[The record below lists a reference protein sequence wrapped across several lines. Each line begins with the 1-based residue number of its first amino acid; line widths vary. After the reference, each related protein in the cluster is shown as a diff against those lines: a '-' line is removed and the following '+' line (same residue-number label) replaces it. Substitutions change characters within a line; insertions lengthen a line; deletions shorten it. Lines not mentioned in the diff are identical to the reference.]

1 MSNALA
7 IALFVGITLLFL
19 LIRFAVHFAANKAE
33 DAILTG
39 IVRRSGRKSA
49 PGAAPGGPLC
59 PAGPGK
65 RKKRARLNRNENPGR
80 IRQSCTDPSR
90 IFCSVL

>member
-33 DAILTG
+33 DAIRNG
-39 IVRRSGRKSA
+39 IVRRSEAANPPRAQRLADRYAPPVRENGRN
-49 PGAAPGGPLC
+49 GLG
-59 PAGPGK
+59 
-65 RKKRARLNRNENPGR
+65 
-80 IRQSCTDPSR
+80 
-90 IFCSVL
+90 